1 MNIGIICLIV
11 IGLLAIVYLFL
22 IFPRIVGRP
31 DSSYLHGV
39 HYAHRGLFDNES
51 EAPENS
57 LPAFRKAV
65 EAGYGIELDV
75 QLSKDGELVVFHDET
90 LKRMC
95 GVDGKVWEY
104 TLEELQTMKLAGS
117 KETIPTFE
125 SVLEAVG
132 GKVPLIVEY
141 KFDRVDY
148 RVCEKGNEALKPY
161 DGTYCIESFHPF
173 VVRWYRKHR
182 PDIVRGQLSQDMLKV
197 KNEKYP
203 RWMMFC
209 MTYLLVNVLG
219 RPDFVAYC
227 HEDANNISRRIC
239 TLLGAIPVT
248 WTIQSREQY
257 EKAKR
262 QFKLFIFDG
271 FRL

>member
-1 MNIGIICLIV
+1 MNVVGICMIV
-11 IGLLAIVYLFL
+11 ILIFVASYLFL
-22 IFPRIVGRP
+22 ICPRLVGRP
-31 DSSYLHGV
+31 DRSHLYGV

-57 LPAFRKAV
+57 LSAFRKAV

-75 QLSKDGELVVFHDET
+75 QLSKDGVPVVFHDAS

-95 GVDGKVWEY
+95 GVDGNVWEY
-104 TLEELQTMKLAGS
+104 TLEELQQMKLAGS

-125 SVLEAVG
+125 TVLEAVG

-141 KFDRVDY
+141 KFDRIDY
-148 RVCEKGNEALKPY
+148 SVCEKGNALLKLY
-161 DGTYCIESFHPF
+161 DGTYCVESFHPF

-182 PDIVRGQLSQDMLKV
+182 PDIVRGQLSQDMIKA

-203 RWMMFC
+203 AWIRFC
-209 MTYLLVNVLG
+209 MTYLLLNVLG

-239 TLLGAIPVT
+239 TGLGALPVA
-248 WTIQSREQY
+248 WTIQSKEQY
-257 EKAKR
+257 EKVKDKF
-262 QFKLFIFDG
+262 QLFIFDR
-271 FRL
+271 FKL